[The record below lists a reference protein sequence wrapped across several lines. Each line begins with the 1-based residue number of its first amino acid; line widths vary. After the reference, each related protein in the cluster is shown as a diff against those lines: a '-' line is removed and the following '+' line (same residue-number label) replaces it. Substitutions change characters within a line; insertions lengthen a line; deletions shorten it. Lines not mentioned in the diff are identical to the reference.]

1 MITESRFYHGVCNR
15 DHLSLL
21 VDEVYNEERNG

>member
-1 MITESRFYHGVCNR
+1 MIIESRFYYRVYNG